1 MKQKREFK
9 FKLFFAFTRLVRVL
23 KRYLIGYIDHNF
35 VCGECKYLDST
46 VYMCGSPKNLRGMS
60 CGIKTPACEYF
71 WPKPE
76 ENENE

>member
-9 FKLFFAFTRLVRVL
+9 FKLFFAFTRL
-23 KRYLIGYIDHNF
+23 LIGYIDHNF

-60 CGIKTPACEYF
+60 CGIKAPACELWYKN
-71 WPKPE
+71 PCL
-76 ENENE
+76 